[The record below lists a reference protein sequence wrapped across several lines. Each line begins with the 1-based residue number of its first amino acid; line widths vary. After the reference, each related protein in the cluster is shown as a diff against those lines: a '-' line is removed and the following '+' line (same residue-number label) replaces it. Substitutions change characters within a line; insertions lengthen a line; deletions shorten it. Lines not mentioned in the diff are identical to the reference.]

1 MKREQAEERAR
12 VLGHPLTSWWPSTLY
27 QEAHAACRCGAVT
40 AKEFVPYSRDG
51 RGSYVVLTGPTRAG
65 EEDAMH
71 TRREPPPRLPLEVVI
86 GRRTADNVLA
96 DELVVIKPGDDD
108 YEHAYAYAAQ
118 CYRMEGEPMPYITE
132 ANAAPTAR
140 REGDR

>member
-1 MKREQAEERAR
+1 

-51 RGSYVVLTGPTRAG
+51 RGSYVVLTGPARAG

-71 TRREPPPRLPLEVVI
+71 TRREPPPRLPLEVVR
-86 GRRTADNVLA
+86 GRRTSDNVLA
-96 DELVVIKPGDDD
+96 DELMVVKPGDEG
-108 YEHAYAYAAQ
+108 YEQDYAYAAR
-118 CYRMEGEPMPYITE
+118 CHELYGEPMPYIMDAGDDE
-132 ANAAPTAR
+132 GRAPA
-140 REGDR
+140 D